1 MHVLLT
7 RPDADAE
14 PLKSR
19 IEQLGHRVSL
29 APLLTI
35 ELQNIASTALQ
46 GASAIVAT
54 SRNGLRALAASPALS
69 PALHL
74 PLFAVGPATSAYA
87 RELGFVNILP
97 GAGTAADLVPIIAAN
112 PAAKVGSIVHLAGV
126 HLAFDLAGVLAQL
139 GIRLTALP
147 AYRSVAAETLDPGIA
162 AGLEAK
168 AFDAV
173 ILMSPRTA
181 ATWADLM
188 QKPSFAAA
196 LTAMTHICLSD
207 AVAAEV
213 RDKLPQKYPGSPLAS
228 PNAARIEVAAKPK
241 TEEILALVSRLAAQS
256 NPE

>member
-1 MHVLLT
+1 MHILLT
-7 RPDADAE
+7 RPDADVE

-35 ELQNIASTALQ
+35 ELQDIASTALQ

-69 PALHL
+69 AALHL
-74 PLFAVGPATSAYA
+74 PLFAVGSGTAAYA
-87 RELGFVNILP
+87 RDLGFVNILP
-97 GAGTAADLVPIIAAN
+97 GAGTAADLVPIIAAD
-112 PAAKVGSIVHLAGV
+112 PAAKAGPLIHLAGD
-126 HLAFDLAGVLAQL
+126 HLAFDLAGALAQL

-147 AYRSVAAETLDPGIA
+147 AYRSVAAETFAPGIA
-162 AGLEAK
+162 AGLQAK

-181 ATWADLM
+181 ATWVGLT
-188 QKPSFAAA
+188 QKPSFAPT

-213 RDKLPQKYPGSPLAS
+213 RAKSPQKCLASPLTS
-228 PNAARIEVAAKPK
+228 PNAARIEVAAKPNM
-241 TEEILALVSRLAAQS
+241 EEILALVSRLAAQS
-256 NPE
+256 KPG